1 MNQVKTSDGWT
12 VTSTSKKDFIERLA
26 TSLENREKFG
36 KVVATAG
43 IAEARVPNDVIT
55 ALMLRH
61 LSGDWGD
68 LCEED
73 KKLNDHTFLNQD
85 GGRLHSSYENAYE
98 GKTIWIMTSGFG
110 NDSTDPNMCHT
121 CIMYPN
127 EY

>member
-1 MNQVKTSDGWT
+1 MNQVTTSDGWT

-73 KKLNDHTFLNQD
+73 
-85 GGRLHSSYENAYE
+85 
-98 GKTIWIMTSGFG
+98 
-110 NDSTDPNMCHT
+110 
-121 CIMYPN
+121 
-127 EY
+127 

>member
-1 MNQVKTSDGWT
+1 MNQGKGKNGKGKSG
-12 VTSTSKKDFIERLA
+12 SSKK
-26 TSLENREKFG
+26 EKQNKRTG
-36 KVVATAG
+36 
-43 IAEARVPNDVIT
+43 
-55 ALMLRH
+55 
-61 LSGDWGD
+61 LS
-68 LCEED
+68 EED